1 MQLPDQVPRISLIR
15 PSSLGTAQANL
26 ENLPQGKF
34 KDTGFDLLVIF
45 IKRCTDLSII
55 TRMRVR
61 VMVMATVMAMVI
73 MIVMVVVMA
82 MEMVMGAS

>member
-15 PSSLGTAQANL
+15 PSNLGTAQANL
-26 ENLPQGKF
+26 ELPQGKF